1 MKKFA
6 LISMILLI
14 AVLLAACGSAPT
26 GIPAQVPAQ
35 PSAAVA
41 TTQSSSAGG
50 STQVTVTLADNTI
63 QASKTTFQVG
73 VPYTF
78 LITNSG
84 NHDHNFNIN
93 TPVSITGSLEES
105 LASALLVVERNK
117 LSSGES
123 VTVDFTF
130 PDSAA
135 GQSLEFSCLIKRHYD
150 DGMKL
155 TITVTK

>member
-1 MKKFA
+1 MKKYTLFSVVF
-6 LISMILLI
+6 LIMLL
-14 AVLLAACGSAPT
+14 VSACGAPASTVVDAPT
-26 GIPAQVPAQ
+26 QPAGTAAIPQ
-35 PSAAVA
+35 
-41 TTQSSSAGG
+41 TGSSTG
-50 STQVTVTLADNTI
+50 TQVIVTLKDNTI
-63 QASKTTFQVG
+63 AASQTAFQVG

-78 LITNSG
+78 VITNSG
-84 NHDHNFNIN
+84 THTHNFNIN
-93 TPVSITGSLEES
+93 TPVPITGSLDAS

-117 LSSGES
+117 LSPGES
-123 VTVDFTF
+123 TTVDFTF